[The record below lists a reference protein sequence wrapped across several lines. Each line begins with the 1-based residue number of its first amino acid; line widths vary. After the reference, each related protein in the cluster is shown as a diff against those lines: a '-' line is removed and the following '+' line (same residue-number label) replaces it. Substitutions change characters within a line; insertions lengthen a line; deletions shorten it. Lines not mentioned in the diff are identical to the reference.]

1 MVHDD
6 DNNDLADLGLSTVK
20 SSGSLYDGQE
30 DNDVKDL
37 DQDNKDAKS
46 DAGFCTGSDTG
57 SDGVFAEDNISDTSS
72 ALVSLVLHCMLALLS
87 CSTLFMRMYIVFL
100 GMMNAI

>member
-1 MVHDD
+1 MTIHDD
-6 DNNDLADLGLSTVK
+6 DDNDLSSLGLTPSK
-20 SSGSLYDGQE
+20 SNGSIADTQE
-30 DNDVKDL
+30 DQDTKDL

-72 ALVSLVLHCMLALLS
+72 ALVSGGIEQIAYLDCISRYMKAP
-87 CSTLFMRMYIVFL
+87 
-100 GMMNAI
+100 